1 MLPSEAFSIFC
12 RCGAQLCIYLFT
24 DQLNQPISEELYE
37 LSVGVIPFNIY
48 LRLITKTI
56 RLYTRV

>member
-12 RCGAQLCIYLFT
+12 RYGAQLCKYLFT
-24 DQLNQPISEELYE
+24 DQLNQPISEELIYE

-48 LRLITKTI
+48 LR
-56 RLYTRV
+56 

>member
-12 RCGAQLCIYLFT
+12 RYGAQLCIHVYLFT

-37 LSVGVIPFNIY
+37 LSVGVIPINIY
-48 LRLITKTI
+48 LR
-56 RLYTRV
+56 